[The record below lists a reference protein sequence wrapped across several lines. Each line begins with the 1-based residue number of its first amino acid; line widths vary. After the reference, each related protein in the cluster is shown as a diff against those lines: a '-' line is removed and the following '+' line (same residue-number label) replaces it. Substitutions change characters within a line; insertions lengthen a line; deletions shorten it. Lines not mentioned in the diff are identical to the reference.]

1 MVWKLD
7 KQTILHDRIGP
18 KLILFLAEIE
28 IAIFEVNMVCAFVAR
43 HEVLMYSAVIKM
55 DVLLVL
61 SNVV

>member
-1 MVWKLD
+1 M
-7 KQTILHDRIGP
+7 IAP

-28 IAIFEVNMVCAFVAR
+28 MAIFEVNMLSYVCVAR

-55 DVLLVL
+55 DVLLIL